1 MKRRL
6 TAILAAD
13 VVGYSRLVGADEAGT
28 LAARSL
34 GRDSDCKAAARKTVE
49 NAERDLVLHPEDSR
63 PAVLGAIA
71 LLELGERDRAKD
83 WAARA
88 QAIENE
94 DPISLYNLACA
105 YSLLGEPELAFHLLN
120 RAITNGRPFWKDWIE
135 HDSDLNGLRNHPRY
149 AELIEQLKQQSP
161 AT

>member
-94 DPISLYNLACA
+94 DPVSIYNLACV
-105 YSLLGEPELAFHLLN
+105 YSHLGEPEAAFDLLE
-120 RAITNGRPFWKDWIE
+120 RAIGNRRPFWRDWIE
-135 HDSDLNGLRNHPRY
+135 NDSDVDALRNHARY
-149 AELIEQLKQQSP
+149 PQLIALLEQQSSD
-161 AT
+161 